1 MFDGRGSDHSPIDAN
16 TMQTVSRQIVGVLCH
31 NQGDNDHVPTI
42 HKGFDVP
49 MLVFV
54 IIGRGIAFENLQ
66 VKPDH
71 LLGMKPVQKLNGR

>member
-1 MFDGRGSDHSPIDAN
+1 VFFA
-16 TMQTVSRQIVGVLCH
+16 TY
-31 NQGDNDHVPTI
+31 NQGDNDHVRTI

-54 IIGRGIAFENLQ
+54 IIGRGIAIENLQ

-71 LLGMKPVQKLNGR
+71 LLGMKPVQKLKPEINRPTLAPAQA